1 MKRKIKLKSPFY
13 ILVLAIVPV
22 LLVTAMLNVN
32 QKEKQNEDQ
41 EKEVIV
47 DSYPVIND
55 NDKIINPYSNDSVK
69 IGKSYYDYKAEEKNQ
84 EDSLIVHDDTYYQN
98 TGIDFVSDE
107 AFDVLSI
114 SGGTVISVKE
124 DETVGKTIE
133 IKHDNGLISIYQSL
147 SEIAVK
153 KNDVVSQGQ
162 VIGKSGNNELDKE
175 LGNHVHL
182 ELYENGQ
189 SVNPELYLKKRIN
202 SFFL

>member
-1 MKRKIKLKSPFY
+1 MKRKVKLKSPFY
-13 ILVLAIVPV
+13 ILVLTIVPV

-162 VIGKSGNNELDKE
+162 VIGKSGNNELDKD

-189 SVNPELYLKKRIN
+189 SVNPELYLGKKYEKKN
-202 SFFL
+202 

>member
-1 MKRKIKLKSPFY
+1 MKRKVKLKSPFY

-107 AFDVLSI
+107 TFDVLSI

-124 DETVGKTIE
+124 DEAVGKTIE

-189 SVNPELYLKKRIN
+189 SVNPELYLGKKYEKKN
-202 SFFL
+202 

>member
-1 MKRKIKLKSPFY
+1 MKRKVKLKSPFY

-124 DETVGKTIE
+124 DEAVGKTIE

-162 VIGKSGNNELDKE
+162 VIGKSGNNELDKD

-189 SVNPELYLKKRIN
+189 SVNPELYLGKKYEKKN
-202 SFFL
+202 

>member
-1 MKRKIKLKSPFY
+1 MKRKVKLKSPFY
-13 ILVLAIVPV
+13 ILVLTIVPV

-107 AFDVLSI
+107 TFDVLSI

-124 DETVGKTIE
+124 DEAVGKTIE

-189 SVNPELYLKKRIN
+189 SVNPELYLGKKYEKKN
-202 SFFL
+202 

>member
-1 MKRKIKLKSPFY
+1 MKRKVKLKSPFY

-107 AFDVLSI
+107 TFDVLSI

-124 DETVGKTIE
+124 DEAVGKTIE

-162 VIGKSGNNELDKE
+162 VIGKSGNNELDKD

-189 SVNPELYLKKRIN
+189 SVNPELYLGKKYEKKN
-202 SFFL
+202 

>member
-1 MKRKIKLKSPFY
+1 MKRKVKLKSPFY

-124 DETVGKTIE
+124 DEAVGKTIE

-189 SVNPELYLKKRIN
+189 SVNPELYLGKKYEKKN
-202 SFFL
+202 

>member
-162 VIGKSGNNELDKE
+162 VIGKSGNNELDKD

-189 SVNPELYLKKRIN
+189 SVNPELYLGKKYEKKN
-202 SFFL
+202 

>member
-1 MKRKIKLKSPFY
+1 MKRKVKLKSPFY

-162 VIGKSGNNELDKE
+162 VIGKSGNNELDKD

-189 SVNPELYLKKRIN
+189 SVNPELYLGKKYEKKN
-202 SFFL
+202 

>member
-1 MKRKIKLKSPFY
+1 MKRKVKLKSPFY

-55 NDKIINPYSNDSVK
+55 NDKIINPYTNDSVK

-162 VIGKSGNNELDKE
+162 VIGKSGNNELDKD

-189 SVNPELYLKKRIN
+189 SVNPELYLGKKYEKKN
-202 SFFL
+202 

>member
-1 MKRKIKLKSPFY
+1 MKRKVKLKSPFY

-32 QKEKQNEDQ
+32 QKEKQKKKKK
-41 EKEVIV
+41 KEVIV

-107 AFDVLSI
+107 TFDVLSI

-124 DETVGKTIE
+124 DEAVGKTIE

-189 SVNPELYLKKRIN
+189 SVNPELYLGKKYEKKN
-202 SFFL
+202 

>member
-1 MKRKIKLKSPFY
+1 MKRKVKLKSPFY
-13 ILVLAIVPV
+13 ILVLTIVPV

-124 DETVGKTIE
+124 DEAVGKTIE

-162 VIGKSGNNELDKE
+162 VIGKSGNNELDKD

-189 SVNPELYLKKRIN
+189 SVNPELYLGKKYEKKN
-202 SFFL
+202 

>member
-1 MKRKIKLKSPFY
+1 MKRKVKLKSPFY

-124 DETVGKTIE
+124 DEAVGKTIE
-133 IKHDNGLISIYQSL
+133 IKHDNGLISIYQIL

-162 VIGKSGNNELDKE
+162 VIGKSGNNELDKD

-189 SVNPELYLKKRIN
+189 SVNPELYLGKKYEKKN
-202 SFFL
+202 